1 MSDKDIRLFLLRIS
15 GSGTEKTIAEQ
26 QLLC

>member
-1 MSDKDIRLFLLRIS
+1 MPDKDIRLFLSWIS

>member
-1 MSDKDIRLFLLRIS
+1 MSDKDIRLFLSWIS

-26 QLLC
+26 PVLC